1 MTQTQEDTY
10 RFKVRVIETGRCG
23 LWPEFRAAPAGWREA
38 LGPHSRADCLNFGN
52 THERNRAV
60 PSVRPPKTVLA
71 VGCGLLFFG
80 GEEQNAGR
88 DKYDFLLR
96 AARFADE
103 HGFSAIW
110 LPERHFTQMGS
121 LYPSPVVLH
130 AALSRETKR
139 IRLRAGSVVLPLND
153 PTRAAEESASVDN
166 LSGDRVEI

>member
-1 MTQTQEDTY
+1 MTQIQEETS
-10 RFKVRVIETGRCG
+10 RFQVVVNDQGRYA
-23 LWPEFRAAPAGWREA
+23 LWPEFRTAPAGWQEVFA
-38 LGPHSRADCLNFGN
+38 PHSRSECLDFVSA
-52 THERNRAV
+52 HERKTQVQATQATV
-60 PSVRPPKTVLA
+60 PA
-71 VGCGLLFFG
+71 VGFGLLFFG
-80 GEEQNAGR
+80 GEEQNAAG

-110 LPERHFTQMGS
+110 LPERHFTRMGS

-153 PTRAAEESASVDN
+153 PIRVAEE
-166 LSGDRVEI
+166 